1 MSVGRVWRSFALTV
15 AVPSSRRCIR
25 SSVGRSRRRCLRRYW
40 RSGWR
45 GAWRFHQVLWCCS
58 CAPWCVFDRHLP
70 CARAMH
76 SIRVSR
82 LGVTCRC
89 LALAVTEHSSTR
101 CERGWGPTV
110 ACSLI
115 VSLRGVISTQYVKK
129 TEGQRGEAVVFPV
142 IVPVH
147 LETRCKHTRHAGRK
161 HVVCE
166 QRA

>member
-1 MSVGRVWRSFALTV
+1 MPPWSHGALSCV
-15 AVPSSRRCIR
+15 ASASS
-25 SSVGRSRRRCLRRYW
+25 
-40 RSGWR
+40 
-45 GAWRFHQVLWCCS
+45 
-58 CAPWCVFDRHLP
+58 
-70 CARAMH
+70 
-76 SIRVSR
+76 
-82 LGVTCRC
+82 
-89 LALAVTEHSSTR
+89 AVDPEHSSTR